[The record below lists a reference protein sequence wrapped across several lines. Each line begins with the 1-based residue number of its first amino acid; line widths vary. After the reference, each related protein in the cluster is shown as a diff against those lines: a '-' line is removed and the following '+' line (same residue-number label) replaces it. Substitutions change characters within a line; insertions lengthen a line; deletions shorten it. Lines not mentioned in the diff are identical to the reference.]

1 MGAYVNAVTRER
13 LDWQQ
18 VKDKAAQLS
27 TVLVEKYG
35 LEPGQAVSLF
45 STNTIW
51 YPVAMWSVIR
61 AGGCVNGASPAY
73 NAEEMTHALKTANSK
88 ILMTLPNAL
97 PVALAAADSAGIP
110 RSRVFLLEGSV
121 PGFTTIQELIE
132 QGSSLSPRAP
142 WRIPSNTDNRKVCG
156 YLNFSSGTT
165 GLPKAVSSP
174 STTADVH

>member
-1 MGAYVNAVTRER
+1 MTRER

-18 VKDKAAQLS
+18 VKDKATQLS
-27 TVLVEKYG
+27 TVLVRKYG

-51 YPVAMWSVIR
+51 YPIAMWSVIR

-73 NAEEMTHALKTANSK
+73 TAEEMTHALKTANSK

-110 RSRVFLLEGSV
+110 HNRIFLLEGSA
-121 PGFTTIQELIE
+121 PGFINIQQLIE
-132 QGSSLSPRAP
+132 QGKSLPTPAP
-142 WRIPSNTDNRKVCG
+142 YRIPPSTDNRKVCG

-165 GLPKAVSSP
+165 GLPKAVGVP
-174 STTADVH
+174 LTLARTH